1 MSQVLPVIASPAA
14 LAKSTAGRTPRLAAA
29 LMKAENTEQPV
40 SVLQYGQDAI
50 QSLFSDNGMVSKW
63 GTRIALGAMAPG
75 AALALMPIATPMAP
89 FAGAVAL
96 GGMASTQLG
105 SKFNLRSIYD
115 SVLGTI
121 SKLAPGMRDQELAT
135 ATPQDDSADPH
146 FRQKR
151 EQQLLLITASIVGSG
166 FGNPGVRIKDGGAFD
181 MTVLKQVRL
190 AADKIAPNRLLS
202 SVPTGELLAISTFAM
217 QASAPTYAQEMH
229 KQSGKHGH
237 PLNGRIVES
246 TKDIPDAATLASG
259 YMKNGVFDQGAFQ
272 TMLDA
277 PIVPVDEHNTS
288 KRLREGLLQG
298 MASKA
303 KDVIALALPAMGAM
317 SLAQASDSVV
327 EGVEAKIEQISRPA
341 VNWIKKMTAEVQT
354 SLQQRRE
361 LLESDREINAESI
374 RMTQRVPS

>member
-1 MSQVLPVIASPAA
+1 MSQALPVIASPAA

-50 QSLFSDNGMVSKW
+50 ESLFNDNGMVSKW

-75 AALALMPIATPMAP
+75 AASALMPIAVPLAP
-89 FAGAVAL
+89 FAGAAAL
-96 GGMASTQLG
+96 GVTASSNAG
-105 SKFNLRSIYD
+105 GKFNLRSIYD

-121 SKLAPGMRDQELAT
+121 SKLAPGARDQELT
-135 ATPQDDSADPH
+135 AVTPDESSDPH
-146 FRQKR
+146 FHQKR

-166 FGNPGVRIKDGGAFD
+166 FGNRTDRKKDGGAFD
-181 MTVLKQVRL
+181 MAVLKQVRL

-202 SVPTGELLAISTFAM
+202 SMPAGELLAISTFAM
-217 QASAPTYAQEMH
+217 QAAAPAYMQEMQ
-229 KQSGKHGH
+229 KQGGEHGH

-246 TKDIPDAATLASG
+246 AKDIPDAATLASG
-259 YMKNGVFDQGAFQ
+259 YMKNGVFDQEAFQ
-272 TMLDA
+272 LMLDA
-277 PIVPVDEHNTS
+277 PTTLVDEHGTS

-298 MASKA
+298 VAAKA
-303 KDVIALALPAMGAM
+303 KDVIVLALPAMRSM
-317 SLAQASDSVV
+317 SAPQVSVAH
-327 EGVEAKIEQISRPA
+327 GVESKIGEISKPA
-341 VNWIKKMTAEVQT
+341 VEWIKKMTAEVQT